1 MEKYKEAVADLETLV
16 NKTQDGK
23 QFTKDLSQCK
33 QLLQQQLDKERIA
46 AEELKKNKIQ
56 EVEEPTK
63 GFKKVQIEE
72 DSEDSDDKPTT
83 APKVTKPQSK
93 TKSIDEATLKRA
105 QEMALQEQTNA
116 TLKSIPKTAAG
127 FVKDFSGLKR
137 SGDKTVM
144 LAYLKNIPV
153 AQIEAFFKR
162 TEVESDTLSSIL
174 DTLSS
179 CLKTKEESLWAC
191 KFL

>member
-23 QFTKDLSQCK
+23 QFTKDLTQCK

-144 LAYLKNIPV
+144 LTYLKNIPV